1 MPAML
6 CRKPFVTPSGTAYGC
21 GQCGPCRYNR
31 RRIWVHRIMLEAAQ
45 YEHNAFVTLTYSDE
59 CLPEDM
65 SLRPKDTQDFLKRLR
80 SRVSPSRFR
89 YYLVGEYGDAT
100 WRPHYHAALFGF
112 RSCNYGQS
120 RYSKSR
126 RDCCYWCDLVRDTWG
141 SGNVF
146 LGSLE
151 DDSAGYLAGYVV
163 KKMTAKDDPRL
174 EGRHPEFGRM
184 SLRPGIG
191 RDALFEIADSLMK
204 YELDLV
210 MSDVPS
216 AMRHGVKQLP
226 LGRYLRRNLRRMVGK
241 DEAAPQATIDEIQKE
256 MLPLRLAA
264 KASSS
269 EPSVTSHILRSS
281 EGKYRQFEGKS
292 RLYKRRKSL

>member
-1 MPAML
+1 MSSA
-6 CRKPFVTPSGTAYGC
+6 GTAYGC

-45 YEHNAFVTLTYSDE
+45 FEHNAFVTLTYDDDNIPAGGN
-59 CLPEDM
+59 LV
-65 SLRPKDTQDFLKRLR
+65 PKDTQDFLKRLR
-80 SRVSPSRFR
+80 SRVAPSRFR
-89 YYLVGEYGDAT
+89 YYLVGEYGDVT
-100 WRPHYHAALFGF
+100 QRPHYHAALFGF
-112 RSCNYGQS
+112 RSCIYGQS
-120 RYSKSR
+120 RYTKSR
-126 RDCCYWCDLVRDTWG
+126 KDCCYWCDLVRDVWR

-146 LGSLE
+146 LGTLE

-163 KKMTAKDDPRL
+163 KKMTHKDDPRL
-174 EGRHPEFGRM
+174 AGRHPEFGRM

-204 YELDLV
+204 YELNEV

-216 AMRHGVKQLP
+216 ALRHGSKQLP
-226 LGRYLRRNLRRMVGK
+226 LGRYLRRNLRKMVGN
-241 DEAAPQATIDEIQKE
+241 DEAAPQATIDEIEKE

-269 EPSVTSHILRSS
+269 EPSLTSHILRAS
-281 EGKYRQFEGKS
+281 EGKYRQFAGKAK
-292 RLYKRRKSL
+292 LYQRRKSL